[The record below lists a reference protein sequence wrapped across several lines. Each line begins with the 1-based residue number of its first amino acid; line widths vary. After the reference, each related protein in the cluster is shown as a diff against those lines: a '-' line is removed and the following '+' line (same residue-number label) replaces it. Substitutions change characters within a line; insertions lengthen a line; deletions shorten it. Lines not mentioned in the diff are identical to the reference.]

1 MFDIQ
6 TLIEKLRPV
15 EALHGGATT
24 PGEREAAANALRVL
38 QARLQEMERQT
49 PPVEYKFTLADG
61 WSRRLFV
68 ALARRYGLT
77 PFRYRRQRRNTV
89 VLKVPAPFVD
99 ETLWP
104 EFLEL
109 DETLRKWLAEATDRA
124 IAQVFGEE
132 AQEPEERPEQL
143 SLPTK

>member
-1 MFDIQ
+1 MVD
-6 TLIEKLRPV
+6 T
-15 EALHGGATT
+15 
-24 PGEREAAANALRVL
+24 
-38 QARLQEMERQT
+38 
-49 PPVEYKFTLADG
+49 

-77 PFRYRRQRRNTV
+77 PYRYPRQRRNTV
-89 VLKVPAPFVD
+89 MLKVSKPFVD

-109 DETLRKWLAEATDRA
+109 DGTLRKWLAEATDRA

-132 AQEPEERPEQL
+132 AREAEERPEQRA
-143 SLPTK
+143 LPAG

>member
-6 TLIEKLRPV
+6 SLIEKLRRV

-24 PGEREAAANALRVL
+24 PGEREAAAKAMRVL
-38 QARLQEMERQT
+38 QARLHDLVKQA
-49 PPVEYKFTLADG
+49 PPVEYHFSMVDTWA
-61 WSRRLFV
+61 RRLFV

-77 PFRYRRQRRNTV
+77 PYRYPRQRRNTV
-89 VLKVPAPFVD
+89 MLKVSKPFVD

-109 DETLRKWLAEATDRA
+109 DGTLRKWLAEATDRA

-132 AQEPEERPEQL
+132 AREAEERPEQRA
-143 SLPTK
+143 LPAG